1 MMKFILL
8 RVRVATIVHG
18 YDDTQRQITE
28 SVDDS
33 EWGHKLLAL
42 DRLLSATERHLLVAG
57 SHGRV
62 MRWEYEGGL
71 GWLAGELAEAGLA
84 LGARERS

>member
-1 MMKFILL
+1 MKFLLL

-18 YDDTQRQITE
+18 YDDANQPIAE
-28 SVDDS
+28 SLENS
-33 EWGHKLLAL
+33 EWCHKLLSL

-62 MRWEYEGGL
+62 MHWAYDGGL
-71 GWLAGELAEAGLA
+71 AWLTEALVGAGLA
-84 LGARERS
+84 LRPKETP